1 MTILGVLRNRSYAS
15 LFTAQIIALIGTGL
29 LTVALGLLAF
39 DLAGVSGGA
48 VMGIA
53 MTIKIVAYVVVSPVV
68 SALTA
73 RLPRRPVL
81 ITADLTRAAI
91 AMLLP
96 FVTEVWQVYL
106 LVFLLQSAS
115 ATFTPAFQALIPS
128 VLPDEDEYTAALSL
142 SRLAYDME
150 ALASPALAAALL
162 TVIGYH
168 DLFAGTVVGFLGSAA
183 LVACTRLPRIET
195 PAPSPFLAR
204 LTCGLREFLT
214 RKELRTLMALNL
226 VVASSTAM
234 VIVNTVVMVKGYL
247 GMTQPDAA
255 LLLAANGAGS
265 MLVALLTPQLLTMLD
280 DHTLMRIGARVL
292 PLGLLGI
299 AAALAWTSGGARWN
313 LLLALWFTIGAA
325 TSAVLTPSSRLLRRN
340 STPQNA
346 PAVFAAQFSLS
357 HACYLASY
365 LLAGTVGAVLGLG
378 PAAVILAILASAGL
392 MLSRSSRRDRAR
404 APADHPGTASH

>member
-73 RLPRRPVL
+73 QLPRRPVL

-150 ALASPALAAALL
+150 SLASPALAAALL
-162 TVIGYH
+162 TVVSYH
-168 DLFAGTVVGFLGSAA
+168 DLFAGTVVGFLGSAI
-183 LVACTRLPRIET
+183 LVARTRLPVIET
-195 PAPSPFLAR
+195 HARTPFGAR
-204 LTCGLREFLT
+204 LTSGLRQFLGNS
-214 RKELRTLMALNL
+214 ELRSLIALNL
-226 VVASSTAM
+226 VVAAATAM
-234 VIVNTVVMVKGYL
+234 VIVNTVVMVKGDL
-247 GMTQPDAA
+247 GRSQPDAA

-265 MLVALLTPQLLTMLD
+265 MLVALAMPRLLTRIVDRSM
-280 DHTLMRIGARVL
+280 MRAGAAVL
-292 PLGLLGI
+292 P
-299 AAALAWTSGGARWN
+299 AALLAVAPTLAWLPAPARWPM
-313 LLLALWFTIGAA
+313 LIALWCLIGAA

-340 STPQNA
+340 STPQSA

-357 HACYLASY
+357 HACYLITY
-365 LLAGTVGAVLGLG
+365 PIAGIVGATLGRAGSAVVLTLVACVALG
-378 PAAVILAILASAGL
+378 VTTFSP
-392 MLSRSSRRDRAR
+392 RDRAPGR
-404 APADHPGTASH
+404 AVRQGTA